1 MAEPI
6 DAGEVNRRL
15 RAALDAAEEF
25 MRAMPPGKEGL
36 LFLEDGKPV
45 QPDPRRLDTYT
56 ELAGK
61 RHGVWPGSPEI
72 GSAML
77 ERYR

>member
-1 MAEPI
+1 
-6 DAGEVNRRL
+6 
-15 RAALDAAEEF
+15 
-25 MRAMPPGKEGL
+25 L
-36 LFLEDGKPV
+36 LFLRNGTPV
-45 QPDPRRLDTYT
+45 QPDPRQLERYS

-77 ERYR
+77 DRYR